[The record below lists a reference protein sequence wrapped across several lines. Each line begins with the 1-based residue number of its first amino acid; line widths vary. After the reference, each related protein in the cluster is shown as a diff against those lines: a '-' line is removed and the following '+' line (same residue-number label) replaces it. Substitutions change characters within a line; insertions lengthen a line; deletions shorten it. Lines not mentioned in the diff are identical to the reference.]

1 MTLNDSA
8 PDQKPESL
16 RRLFTTEAQV
26 AYRRGGRKR
35 LAWAVGVA
43 VLGLIAMVLLGP
55 SEDVVKEKFEYYGA
69 PSDEMQ
75 IMPEIS
81 IDQGA
86 DMTHQV
92 PKSLQIPPPP
102 ANMDIIEEEDDPD
115 ATEAVPLKVENDP
128 NEIDVAVDQPQPDAE
143 VSQDQQVELSMPT
156 QTSTDYFIL
165 HMVRPEYPL
174 EATEA
179 ERRTPVIYVSLWI
192 FAEPDGSV
200 NTAWVTATNGSQVFS
215 DAVTKAVLQWKIGWR
230 VDEKKGRQIQMTWR
244 FNSPYFTPGNKS
256 P

>member
-1 MTLNDSA
+1 MNDTA
-8 PDQKPESL
+8 PDPKDGPR

-35 LAWAVGVA
+35 LAWAVVVA
-43 VLGLIAMVLLGP
+43 ALALVLMVLLGP
-55 SEDVVKEKFEYYGA
+55 DESVVKEKFEYYGA

-81 IDQGA
+81 IDTGA
-86 DMTHQV
+86 DQTHQV

-102 ANMDIIEEEDDPD
+102 ANMEIIEEEDDPD
-115 ATEAVPLKVENDP
+115 AVEALPEKVENDP

-156 QTSTDYFIL
+156 QTSTDYYIL

-174 EATEA
+174 GATES

-215 DAVTKAVLQWKIGWR
+215 DAVMKAVLQWKIGWR

-244 FNSPYFTPGNKS
+244 FNSPYFTPGSKS